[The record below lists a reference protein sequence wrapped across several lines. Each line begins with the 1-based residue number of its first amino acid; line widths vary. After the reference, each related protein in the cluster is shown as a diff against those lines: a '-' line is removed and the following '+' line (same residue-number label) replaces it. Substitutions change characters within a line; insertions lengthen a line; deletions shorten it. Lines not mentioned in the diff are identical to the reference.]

1 MVQRRSD
8 VEKFKKFIPYIL
20 TSLCTTIIIFS
31 ISQGYNNKRI
41 DKISKQ
47 LIESE
52 SLNTELTEANTRLRE
67 SSERLGKRVGE
78 LEEQI
83 ARDYIRNQERIR
95 DFEKGLS
102 NIANDLVTAEDTV
115 TGIIEGIEQIKKL
128 IESL

>member
-1 MVQRRSD
+1 M
-8 VEKFKKFIPYIL
+8 EKFKKFIPYIL
-20 TSLCTTIIIFS
+20 TSLITSIIIFS
-31 ISQGYNNKRI
+31 VSQGYNNKRI

-52 SLNTELTEANTRLRE
+52 SLNTELTETNTRLRE

-83 ARDYIRNQERIR
+83 ARDYQRNQKRIR

>member
-1 MVQRRSD
+1 M
-8 VEKFKKFIPYIL
+8 EKFKKFIPYIL
-20 TSLCTTIIIFS
+20 TSLITTIIIFS
-31 ISQGYNNKRI
+31 VSQGYNNKRI

-52 SLNTELTEANTRLRE
+52 SLNTELTEANIRLTE

-83 ARDYIRNQERIR
+83 ARDYQRNQERIR

>member
-1 MVQRRSD
+1 M
-8 VEKFKKFIPYIL
+8 EKFKKFIPYIL
-20 TSLCTTIIIFS
+20 TSLITAIIIFTV
-31 ISQGYNNKRI
+31 SQGYNNKRI

-52 SLNTELTEANTRLRE
+52 SLNTELTETNTRLRE

-83 ARDYIRNQERIR
+83 ARDYQRNQERIR

>member
-1 MVQRRSD
+1 M
-8 VEKFKKFIPYIL
+8 EKFKKFIPYIL
-20 TSLCTTIIIFS
+20 TSLITTIIIFS
-31 ISQGYNNKRI
+31 VSQGYNNKRI

-83 ARDYIRNQERIR
+83 ARDYQRNQKRIR

>member
-1 MVQRRSD
+1 
-8 VEKFKKFIPYIL
+8 VEKIKKYIPYIL
-20 TSLCTTIIIFS
+20 TSLCTAIIIFT

-41 DKISKQ
+41 DKVSKQ

-52 SLNTELTEANTRLRE
+52 SLNTELTEANIRLTE

-83 ARDYIRNQERIR
+83 TRDYIRNQERIR
-95 DFEKGLS
+95 NIEEGLV
-102 NIANDLVTAEDTV
+102 NISDDLIKAKDIV
-115 TGIIEGIEQIKKL
+115 TGVIEGIEQIKKL

>member
-1 MVQRRSD
+1 M
-8 VEKFKKFIPYIL
+8 EKFKKFIPYIL
-20 TSLCTTIIIFS
+20 TSLITAIIIFS
-31 ISQGYNNKRI
+31 VSQGYNNKRI

-52 SLNTELTEANTRLRE
+52 SLNTELTETNTRLRE

-83 ARDYIRNQERIR
+83 ARDYQRNQERIR

>member
-1 MVQRRSD
+1 M
-8 VEKFKKFIPYIL
+8 EKFKKFIPYIL
-20 TSLCTTIIIFS
+20 TSLITTIIIFS
-31 ISQGYNNKRI
+31 VSQGYNNKRI

-52 SLNTELTEANTRLRE
+52 SLNTELTETNTRLRE

-83 ARDYIRNQERIR
+83 ARDYQRNQERIR

>member
-1 MVQRRSD
+1 M
-8 VEKFKKFIPYIL
+8 EKFKKFIPYIL
-20 TSLCTTIIIFS
+20 TSLITAIIIFAV
-31 ISQGYNNKRI
+31 SQGYNNKRI

-52 SLNTELTEANTRLRE
+52 SLNTELTETNTRLRE

-83 ARDYIRNQERIR
+83 ARDYQRNQERIR

-102 NIANDLVTAEDTV
+102 NIADDLVTAEDTV